1 MLERKYGAEKAKKRI
16 YVTTDPKHGA
26 LRQMAT
32 EEGYESFIIPPN
44 VGGRYSV
51 LTAVGLLP
59 MARCGH
65 RPDGRYARRGPRPQ
79 GAGHPLV

>member
-59 MARCGH
+59 MAVAAS
-65 RPDGRYARRGPRPQ
+65 PDGRYARRGPRAQ